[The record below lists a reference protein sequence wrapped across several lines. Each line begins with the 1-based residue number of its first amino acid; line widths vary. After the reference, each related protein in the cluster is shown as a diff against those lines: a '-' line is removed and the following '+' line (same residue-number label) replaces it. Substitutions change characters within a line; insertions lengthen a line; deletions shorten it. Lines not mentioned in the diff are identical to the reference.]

1 MKTREL
7 LPSIPQ
13 TLYLLAQG
21 AWEGCMRMLGL
32 AVIAGLCIAGMARA
46 DDSAEDVWA
55 AKCKGCHGADGKA
68 KTKIGA
74 KEKIDDMTTAKWQ
87 AEFSDEA
94 IIKIITDGSDKK
106 NSKMKPFKEKLT
118 AGEIQ
123 SLLPYIRALKAK

>member
-1 MKTREL
+1 
-7 LPSIPQ
+7 
-13 TLYLLAQG
+13 
-21 AWEGCMRMLGL
+21 MRILGM
-32 AVIAGLCIAGMARA
+32 AVVAGLCVAGMARA

-55 AKCKGCHGADGKA
+55 AKCKGCHGPDGKA

-74 KEKIDDMTTAKWQ
+74 KEKIEDMTTAKWQ

-106 NSKMKPFKEKLT
+106 GSKMKPFKEKLT

-123 SLLPYIRALKAK
+123 SLLPYIRAMKGK